1 MGTDGLR
8 EGESR
13 RSPSYVSRGKLVGYE
28 LGAVI
33 PSAVSSAMAAD
44 WIKFYATSTNRAR
57 LARVVEEQCHRFR
70 PPIRSA
76 PTSPARSAGL
86 VAIAPISAG

>member
-33 PSAVSSAMAAD
+33 PSAVSSAMAAN
-44 WIKFYATSTNRAR
+44 WMRKGGTALYSLESESQIRATTVETAQSRN
-57 LARVVEEQCHRFR
+57 LAPRF
-70 PPIRSA
+70 
-76 PTSPARSAGL
+76 G
-86 VAIAPISAG
+86 